1 MADAAFEI
9 ADPVERL
16 QDFFAELGG
25 FTQDSFPHVG
35 GGVGEA
41 GQVIIAVDLEHVV
54 EQETDIFEWGLVGR
68 HPCSPGWLATL
79 P

>member
-16 QDFFAELGG
+16 QNFFAELGRL
-25 FTQDSFPHVG
+25 TQDGFPHVG
-35 GGVGEA
+35 GSVGEA
-41 GQVIIAVDLEHVV
+41 GQIVVAVDLEHVV

-68 HPCSPGWLATL
+68 HPFSPG
-79 P
+79 